1 MDFFK
6 EWKLEESDSTS
17 KDGAQAY
24 AEDAL
29 SLQLSHPNLDALI
42 TLSSL
47 LLASKLDVVLDSE
60 IWEDF
65 TLPQKNH
72 FRNAICYL
80 VEFFSEKGL
89 FNEQEGKSI
98 SYAGLSNTFTNLYRK
113 NELPSIVIIELTK
126 TGYFSVVKTSRQ
138 RRDTSFYAM
147 DDPAQQNP
155 ALTPKNPSVEE
166 ITDLFHKLGDK
177 DLNQIWH
184 HLNLTTWFSAFKS
197 RLNIPEGA
205 HLTMKEVTD
214 KIEEEINKESNHPI
228 SAAEKQQIFND
239 ITIINTNLSKKAN
252 TSSLVQFMSSLI
264 FLDGS
269 NRQFFLDATKE
280 FFFQRNLAKGSE
292 LEFFYLD
299 RTTMSKTAFFQIK
312 PDQKKIFFDQQVDF
326 NLLPTVAGR
335 PLGGGG
341 GAGLTLLQEN
351 VVQKRIDFTNTNGG
365 GLENV
370 NFHLL
375 QSGGVILGFSKNY
388 IKIQKTANAVKIVAD
403 IFQIE
408 TKNGIDSYDKVDA
421 TLETQYIQKHQLD
434 AENKKLR
441 DDFEHDLEHIEDSS
455 GFHTIFNQHFE
466 KNELDGRVK
475 QEGDLRADFL
485 ENDLS
490 VNVESTV
497 DWLKE
502 NSKYI
507 IELTY
512 EYPLSKKDRNLN
524 TLELWLENVAI
535 GGWKYL
541 WRYGGGWNPG
551 VSRSASTL
559 GSGWIQF
566 SFQRAIKFILEIDVW
581 NNTDGTR
588 NYSIVVKTKNQKE
601 SNLVDFRA
609 WATRKNVPSANFV
622 KNVSLISN
630 SGLSADRFEKP
641 EHLNIKV
648 MEQIHH

>member
-1 MDFFK
+1 MDFFH
-6 EWKLEESDSTS
+6 EWKLEESDSSS
-17 KDGAQAY
+17 KTGAQAY

-29 SLQLSHPNLDALI
+29 ALQLSHPNLNALI
-42 TLSSL
+42 KLSSL
-47 LLASKLDVVLDSE
+47 LLSSKLEVDLNADIWQDWTLD
-60 IWEDF
+60 
-65 TLPQKNH
+65 QKNH

-138 RRDTSFYAM
+138 KRDTAFYQM
-147 DDPAQQNP
+147 DDHQQNP
-155 ALTPKNPSVEE
+155 ALNTPKNPSIEE
-166 ITDLFHKLGDK
+166 ITDLFHKLADK
-177 DLNQIWH
+177 DINQLWH
-184 HLNLTTWFSAFKS
+184 HLNLTTWFSAFKD

-214 KIEEEINKESNHPI
+214 KIEEEINKEANHPI
-228 SAAEKQQIFND
+228 TASEKQQILD
-239 ITIINTNLSKKAN
+239 DLTIINTNLSKKAN
-252 TSSLVQFMSSLI
+252 TSSLIAFMNSLL
-264 FLDGS
+264 FMDGS
-269 NRQFFLDATKE
+269 NRQFFLDGLKE

-299 RTTMSKTAFFQIK
+299 RNTMSKTAFFQIK
-312 PDQKKIFFDQQVDF
+312 PDQKKIFFDQQVEF
-326 NLLPTVAGR
+326 NLTPTVAGK

-341 GAGLTLLQEN
+341 GLTLLQEH
-351 VVQKRIDFTNTNGG
+351 VAQRRIDFLNTAGS

-388 IKIQKTANAVKIVAD
+388 IKIQRTANAVKIVAD

-408 TKNGIDSYDKVDA
+408 TKNGIDSYEKVDA

-441 DDFEHDLEHIEDSS
+441 DDFEHDLEHIEDAS
-455 GFHTIFNQHFE
+455 GYHTLFNQHFD

-475 QEGDLRADFL
+475 QQGDLRADFL
-485 ENDLS
+485 EGDLS

-581 NNTDGTR
+581 NNQDGTR
-588 NYSIVVKTKNQKE
+588 NYSIVVKTQNQKE

-609 WATRKNVPSANFV
+609 WAIKKNVAAANFV
-622 KNVSLISN
+622 KNISLISN
-630 SGLSADRFEKP
+630 SGSSSNRFEKP
-641 EHLNIKV
+641 EHLNVKV

>member
-6 EWKLEESDSTS
+6 EWKLVDSDGA

-42 TLSSL
+42 KLSSL
-47 LLASKLDVVLDSE
+47 LLASKLEVELNSD

-65 TLPQKNH
+65 TLTQKNH

-147 DDPAQQNP
+147 DDPSQPNP
-155 ALTPKNPSVEE
+155 ATAAKNPSIEE
-166 ITDLFHKLGDK
+166 ITDLFHKLADK
-177 DLNQIWH
+177 DLAQLWH
-184 HLNLTTWFSAFKS
+184 HLNLTTWFAAFKD

-214 KIEEEINKESNHPI
+214 KIEEEINKEANHPI
-228 SAAEKQQIFND
+228 TASEKQQILD
-239 ITIINTNLSKKAN
+239 DLTIINTNLSKKAN
-252 TSSLVQFMSSLI
+252 TSSLVQFMSSLV

-280 FFFQRNLAKGSE
+280 FFFQRNLAKDSE
-292 LEFFYLD
+292 LEFFFLD
-299 RTTMSKTAFFQIK
+299 RFTMSKTAFFQIK
-312 PDQKKIFFDQQVDF
+312 PQEKKILFDQQVEF
-326 NLLPTVAGR
+326 NLMPKVAGK
-335 PLGGGG
+335 PLSGGGG
-341 GAGLTLLQEN
+341 GLTLLQEN
-351 VVQKRIDFTNTNGG
+351 VAQKRIDFLNTAGS

-375 QSGGVILGFSKNY
+375 QSGGVILGFSQNY

-408 TKNGIDSYDKVDA
+408 SKNGIDAYDKVDA

-434 AENKKLR
+434 SKNQELR
-441 DDFEHDLEHIEDSS
+441 DDLIAELEHVEDST
-455 GFHTIFNQHFE
+455 GYHTIFNQHFD

-490 VNVESTV
+490 VNLESTV

-502 NSKYI
+502 DSKYI

-512 EYPLSKKDRNLN
+512 EYPLSNKERNLN
-524 TLELWLENVAI
+524 TLKLWLENVAL

-541 WRYGGGWNPG
+541 WRYGGGWNPN
-551 VSRSASTL
+551 VSSSAAVI
-559 GSGWIQF
+559 GSGWVQF
-566 SFQRAIKFILEIDVW
+566 SFQKSIKIILEIDVW

-588 NYSIVVKTKNQKE
+588 NYSIVVKTQNQKE

-609 WATRKNVPSANFV
+609 WATRKNEPAANFV
-622 KNVSLISN
+622 KNISLISD
-630 SGLSADRFEKP
+630 SGLSADRFDKP

>member
-138 RRDTSFYAM
+138 RRDTAFYQM
-147 DDPAQQNP
+147 DDHSQNP
-155 ALTPKNPSVEE
+155 ALNTPKNPSVEE
-166 ITDLFHKLGDK
+166 ITDLFHKLADK
-177 DLNQIWH
+177 DINQIWH
-184 HLNLTTWFSAFKS
+184 HLNLTTWFSAFKQ

-205 HLTMKEVTD
+205 HLSMKEVTD
-214 KIEEEINKESNHPI
+214 KIDEELNKESNHPI
-228 SAAEKQQIFND
+228 SASEKQQIFND

-252 TSSLVQFMSSLI
+252 TSLLVQFMSSLV

-280 FFFQRNLAKGSE
+280 FFFQRNLATGSE

-299 RTTMSKTAFFQIK
+299 RNTMSKTAFFQIK
-312 PDQKKIFFDQQVDF
+312 PDQKKILFDQQVEF
-326 NLLPTVAGR
+326 NLVPKVAGK
-335 PLGGGG
+335 PLSGGGG
-341 GAGLTLLQEN
+341 GLTLLQEN
-351 VVQKRIDFTNTNGG
+351 IAQKRIDFLNTNGG

-375 QSGGVILGFSKNY
+375 QSGGVILGFSQNY

-408 TKNGIDSYDKVDA
+408 SKNGIDAYDKVNA
-421 TLETQYIQKHQLD
+421 TLETQFIQKHQLD
-434 AENKKLR
+434 SKNQELR
-441 DDFEHDLEHIEDSS
+441 DDLIAELEHVEDAS

-475 QEGDLRADFL
+475 QEGDLSADWL
-485 ENDLS
+485 NNDLS
-490 VNVESTV
+490 VNIESNV

-512 EYPLSKKDRNLN
+512 EYPLSNKERNLN
-524 TLELWLENVAI
+524 TLKLWFENVAL
-535 GGWKYL
+535 GSWKYL
-541 WRYGGGWNPG
+541 WRYGGGWNPN
-551 VSRSASTL
+551 VSNSAAVI
-559 GSGWIQF
+559 GSGWVQF
-566 SFQRAIKFILEIDVW
+566 SFQRSIKFILEIDVW
-581 NNTDGTR
+581 NNQDGTR
-588 NYSIVVKTKNQKE
+588 NYSIVVKTQNQKE
-601 SNLVDFRA
+601 SNLVNFRA
-609 WATRKNVPSANFV
+609 WATRKNEPAANFV
-622 KNVSLISN
+622 KNISLISD

-641 EHLNIKV
+641 EHLNIKIQ
-648 MEQIHH
+648 EQIHH

>member
-65 TLPQKNH
+65 TLSQKNH

-126 TGYFSVVKTSRQ
+126 TGYFSVVKTSRT
-138 RRDTSFYAM
+138 RRDTSFYEM
-147 DDPAQQNP
+147 DDHSQNP
-155 ALTPKNPSVEE
+155 ALDNPKNPSVEE
-166 ITDLFHKLGDK
+166 ITDLFHKLADK
-177 DLNQIWH
+177 DINQLWH
-184 HLNLTTWFSAFKS
+184 HLNLTTWFSAFKD

-205 HLTMKEVTD
+205 HLSMKEVTD
-214 KIEEEINKESNHPI
+214 KIEEELNKESNHPI
-228 SAAEKQQIFND
+228 SASDKQQILD
-239 ITIINTNLSKKAN
+239 DLTIINTNLSKKAN
-252 TSSLVQFMSSLI
+252 TSSLVQFMSSLV

-280 FFFQRNLAKGSE
+280 FFFQRNLAKDSE
-292 LEFFYLD
+292 LEFFFLD
-299 RTTMSKTAFFQIK
+299 RFTMSKTAFFQIK
-312 PDQKKIFFDQQVDF
+312 PQEKKILFDQQVEF
-326 NLLPTVAGR
+326 NLMPKVAGK

-351 VVQKRIDFTNTNGG
+351 IAQKRIDFLNTNGG

-408 TKNGIDSYDKVDA
+408 SKNGIDAYDKVNA
-421 TLETQYIQKHQLD
+421 TLETQFIQKHQLD
-434 AENKKLR
+434 SKNQELR
-441 DDFEHDLEHIEDSS
+441 DDLIAELEHVEDAS
-455 GFHTIFNQHFE
+455 GFHTLFNQHFE
-466 KNELDGRVK
+466 KKELDGRVK

-490 VNVESTV
+490 VNIESTV

-502 NSKYI
+502 NSKYV
-507 IELTY
+507 IEIDY
-512 EYPLSKKDRNLN
+512 EYPISSKERNLN
-524 TLELWLENVAI
+524 TLKLWLENVAL

-541 WRYGGGWNPG
+541 WRYGGGWNPN
-551 VSRSASTL
+551 VSSSAAVV
-559 GSGWIQF
+559 GSGWVQF
-566 SFQRAIKFILEIDVW
+566 SFQRTIKFILEIDVW
-581 NNTDGTR
+581 NNADGTR
-588 NYSIVVKTKNQKE
+588 NYSIVIKVQNQKE

-609 WATRKNVPSANFV
+609 WATRKNEPAANFI
-622 KNVSLISN
+622 KNISLISD

-641 EHLNIKV
+641 EHLNVKV